1 MGKYQRRKGAA
12 FEREVLGEFSA
23 ALGEKFNR
31 LLGQARD
38 GGADGK
44 VRCLRLE
51 MKRRSQLA
59 KWYTQAV
66 AAAKAEDIPVVVMRE
81 DHGESMALIS
91 LKHLILL
98 TAAATAPDARR
109 ESQQ

>member
-1 MGKYQRRKGAA
+1 MA
-12 FEREVLGEFSA
+12 EFSTV
-23 ALGEKFNR
+23 LGEKFNR

-51 MKRRSQLA
+51 MKRRGELA

-66 AAAKAEDIPVVVMRE
+66 AAAKADEIPLVVMRE
-81 DHGESMALIS
+81 DGGKSMCLLS
-91 LKHLILL
+91 LDDLL
-98 TAAATAPDARR
+98 KLVA
-109 ESQQ
+109 QGV